1 VHLYSLSLPKAI
13 GPELET
19 LLRHVGLIPAKTS
32 EVWPAASFPVQ
43 WDGEGSATWLTTD
56 KPMFGIRPDH
66 ELSEL
71 AVELDGT
78 IADTR
83 RNVAAGSQLYV
94 TIPPLRP
101 GVHELI
107 IRENPRVGVPAIHK
121 LTVEAREP
129 RSPDGSGPIRMWVQP
144 FTTRLDEL
152 WNGTS
157 SLCIAGPRQE
167 VNLTIRLHARVG
179 GELIREAT
187 FGAGVPLTAAGWLML
202 AQRHILDD
210 DGWGSAYDQ
219 SRWCVIEAD
228 AGRYGRYRCEFER
241 SIPPLRWRLSD
252 LGGTYGLMLQDDT
265 EAPLGPAVQWARWDR
280 PDQFRDLSDD
290 FTTATRP
297 VAVEGGLFVASLRG
311 LEPASM
317 IVPRHQKRFR
327 DPSELR
333 CPISPESPDKSPR
346 GVAERVRCT
355 GAWARARL
363 PGDPIARMWRGH
375 VIRNLHGQMA
385 NAVSGTIW
393 SRGEREFFHRP
404 TLAVLDGLRR
414 LLLSS
419 YGGYESVARRL
430 ADQATA
436 AQAWSVDERVQALGD
451 LVGVAS
457 STERTWTRIVERH
470 ASHSIHWAAEFYL
483 RLATDAS
490 VDMWASG
497 DLEDGLALAMACP
510 LPFRVARVMALA
522 SLMAGGD
529 GREELFPPL
538 FEGWSW
544 E

>member
-1 VHLYSLSLPKAI
+1 
-13 GPELET
+13 
-19 LLRHVGLIPAKTS
+19 
-32 EVWPAASFPVQ
+32 
-43 WDGEGSATWLTTD
+43 
-56 KPMFGIRPDH
+56 MFGIRPDH

-94 TIPPLRP
+94 AIPSLRP
-101 GVHELI
+101 GVHELV
-107 IRENPRVGVPAIHK
+107 IRETPRVGVTAIHK

-129 RSPDGSGPIRMWVQP
+129 RSPDGSGPTRMWVQP
-144 FTTRLDEL
+144 FTARLDEL

-157 SLCIAGPRQE
+157 SLCIAGPRQD

-187 FGAGVPLTAAGWLML
+187 FVAGVPLTPAGWLML
-202 AQRHILDD
+202 ARRHILDD

-252 LGGTYGLMLQDDT
+252 LGGTYGMMLQDDT
-265 EAPLGPAVQWARWDR
+265 EAPLGPAVQWAKWDR

-290 FTTATRP
+290 FMTASRP

-333 CPISPESPDKSPR
+333 CPISPDSPDKSPR

-393 SRGEREFFHRP
+393 SRGEREFFHTP

-414 LLLSS
+414 LLLS
-419 YGGYESVARRL
+419 GHGDYESVARRL

-436 AQAWSVDERVQALGD
+436 AQAWSFDERVQALGD

-470 ASHSIHWAAEFYL
+470 ASQSIHWAAEFYL

-490 VDMWASG
+490 VDKWAAG
-497 DLEDGLALAMACP
+497 DLEDGLALAMAWP